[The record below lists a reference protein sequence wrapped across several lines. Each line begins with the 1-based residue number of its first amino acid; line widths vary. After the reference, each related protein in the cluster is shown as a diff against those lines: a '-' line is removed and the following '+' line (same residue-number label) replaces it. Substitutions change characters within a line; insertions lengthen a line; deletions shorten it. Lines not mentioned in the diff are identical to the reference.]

1 MTNELLFLI
10 ELVVVFASL
19 LGVKKLLGKK
29 GLVAWVACAGILANL
44 QVNKCINLFGLS
56 ATLGNVLFASSFL
69 ATDILSECY
78 GKKTARNAVIA
89 GIAFML
95 IFIFVSQISLAFIP
109 SEADFI
115 HGAMSEVFAMSLR
128 TTSASVFMYAIA
140 NLADVYLFDKI
151 KQWTKGKHLWLRN
164 NVATII
170 TNCLEN
176 FGFVFLAFA
185 GIFDVQVMLEIALTT
200 CAIETAIAF
209 LDTPFAYVARKITSK
224 ADE

>member
-1 MTNELLFLI
+1 MTNEMLFFI
-10 ELVVVFASL
+10 ELIVTFSAL
-19 LGVKKLLGKK
+19 LGVKKLLGKN

-44 QVNKCINLFGLS
+44 QVNKCIDLFGLS

-69 ATDILSECY
+69 ATDMLSECY
-78 GKKTARNAVIA
+78 GKKIARNAVLA
-89 GIAFML
+89 GVSFML
-95 IFIFVSQISLAFIP
+95 LFIFVSQISLQFNP
-109 SEADFI
+109 SEVDVI
-115 HGAMSEVFAMSLR
+115 QGPMSELFAMSFR
-128 TTSASVFMYAIA
+128 TTSASVLMYAVA
-140 NLADVYLFDKI
+140 NLSDVYLFDKI
-151 KQWTKGKHLWLRN
+151 KQLTKGKHLWLRN

-176 FGFVFLAFA
+176 FGFVFLAFT
-185 GIFDVQVMLEIALTT
+185 GIFGVQTMLEIALTT